1 MFKKLH
7 QCKCP
12 PPPPP
17 PPPPFFSIFLDLLSL
32 IYFLY
37 QWKAAKEEL
46 LEDEKE
52 PEDAYEILER
62 KRQREIEVCIWNIY
76 Q

>member
-1 MFKKLH
+1 V
-7 QCKCP
+7 
-12 PPPPP
+12 
-17 PPPPFFSIFLDLLSL
+17 DLLSL
-32 IYFLY
+32 IYLLY

-62 KRQREIEVCIWNIY
+62 KRQREIEVCRWSIY
-76 Q
+76 